1 MNSFLQRTF
10 LDNPLESWIIAAGI
24 AVGAFIVL
32 KLAVRWIH
40 WRVAAVVSQTTS
52 KVDDVLADVFGR
64 TKGFFLL
71 AVGAYLG
78 ARTLAFPE
86 GLWVGFT
93 RVVVV
98 IGFIQAGL
106 WAAALVRSLLE
117 AYRREQLADDPAAA
131 TTVGAM
137 TFLLRLAVWAV
148 VLVLVLDNMGV
159 DITALITG
167 LGIGGI
173 AVALA
178 VQNVLGDLFA
188 SLSIV
193 LDKPFVIGDTL
204 AIDEH
209 MGKVEHVGLKSTRIR
224 SLAGEQLVFSNSD
237 LLKSRIRNFGR
248 LFERRMVFT
257 IGVTYQTP
265 RVKLERIPAILRE
278 TIERHEHTRFDRAH
292 FRTYADSSLNFE
304 AVYFVTVPEFVV
316 AMDIQQAVNLE
327 IYRRFE
333 AEGIEFAY
341 PTRTLY
347 LVGQPPP
354 GTS

>member
-1 MNSFLQRTF
+1 MDSFLQRTL
-10 LDNPLESWIIAAGI
+10 LDNTIESWIVAAGI
-24 AVGAFIVL
+24 ALGVFLAL
-32 KLAVRWIH
+32 KLTVRWLH
-40 WRVAAVVSQTTS
+40 RRVAAVVSQTTS
-52 KVDDVLADVFGR
+52 RVDDVLAEVFGR
-64 TKGFFLL
+64 TKLFFLL
-71 AVGAYLG
+71 AVAAYLG
-78 ARTLAFPE
+78 ARSLQLSE
-86 GLWVGFT
+86 GLWVTFT
-93 RVVVV
+93 RVILL
-98 IGFIQAGL
+98 IGLIQAGI
-106 WAAALVRSLLE
+106 WAGALVHSLLE
-117 AYRREQLADDPAAA
+117 VYRREQLADDPAAA

-137 TFLLRLAVWAV
+137 TFLLRIAVWAV

-209 MGKVEHVGLKSTRIR
+209 IGKVEHVGLKSTRIR
-224 SLAGEQLVFSNSD
+224 SLAGEQLIFANSD

-248 LFERRMVFT
+248 LFERRMLFT
-257 IGVTYQTP
+257 LGVTYQTP
-265 RVKLERIPAILRE
+265 RDKLERIPGMLRE
-278 TIERHEHTRFDRAH
+278 IIERQEHTRFDRAH

-304 AVYFVTVPEFVV
+304 AVYFVTVPEFGT

-327 IYRRFE
+327 IFRLFE

-341 PTRTLY
+341 PTRTLH
-347 LVGQPPP
+347 LVGQPAPS
-354 GTS
+354 TS

>member
-1 MNSFLQRTF
+1 MNAFLQRMF
-10 LDNPLESWIIAAGI
+10 LDNTVESWIIAAGT
-24 AVGAFIVL
+24 ALGVFAVL
-32 KLAVRWIH
+32 KIAVRWLH
-40 WRVAAVVSQTTS
+40 RRVAAVVSKTTS

-64 TKGFFLL
+64 TKSFFLL
-71 AVGAYLG
+71 GVGAYLG
-78 ARTLAFPE
+78 ARTLEFPE
-86 GLWVGFT
+86 ELWVAFTRVIVVIGLIQSGLWVG
-93 RVVVV
+93 
-98 IGFIQAGL
+98 
-106 WAAALVRSLLE
+106 ALVRSLLE
-117 AYRREQLADDPAAA
+117 TYRREQLADDPAAA

-148 VLVLVLDNMGV
+148 VLVLALDNLGV

-173 AVALA
+173 AIALA

-209 MGKVEHVGLKSTRIR
+209 IGKVEHVGLKSTRIR

-257 IGVTYQTP
+257 IGVTYQTA
-265 RVKLERIPAILRE
+265 RNKLERIPTMLRE
-278 TIERHEHTRFDRAH
+278 IIERQERTRFDRAH

-304 AVYFVTVPEFVV
+304 AVYYVTVPEFVV

-333 AEGIEFAY
+333 EEGIEFAY

-347 LVGQPPP
+347 VVGQPAPA
-354 GTS
+354 GS